1 MPTIFNAK
9 ILEVFKETWPE
20 CVAQGMTAIE
30 CKLFIDDEIMS
41 TNPNLFTDR
50 DKYIRVIIK
59 GKRSTGDEWYNTV
72 VITMNDADMAVG
84 IENDGKIE
92 YDL

>member
-1 MPTIFNAK
+1 MQAH
-9 ILEVFKETWPE
+9 VCKE
-20 CVAQGMTAIE
+20 
-30 CKLFIDDEIMS
+30 FIDQEILS
-41 TNPNLFTDR
+41 TFTGR

-72 VITMNDADMAVG
+72 VITMNDMDMAVG
-84 IENDGKIE
+84 RDLDGLIT